1 MKKIIF
7 LILFI
12 IPFVSLL
19 AQDSTKV
26 NPPKIITKLK
36 VGNTVNFNTA
46 SIEFLRVIEDSR
58 CPSDVTCIW
67 AGQVKIVIG
76 IYKDE
81 ALIEE
86 KELLFGVNGIDP
98 NHIKEVLKIGQ
109 KTVYSYN
116 ISPYPSAKTPIIPSE
131 YYLQLLIK

>member
-1 MKKIIF
+1 MKKTIF
-7 LILFI
+7 LILFV

-26 NPPKIITKLK
+26 DPPKIITKLK
-36 VGNTVNFNTA
+36 VGNTVDFNTK
-46 SIEFLRVIEDSR
+46 SIKFLKIVEDSR

-76 IYKDE
+76 IYNGE
-81 ALIEE
+81 ILIEE
-86 KELLFGVNGIDP
+86 KELIFGADGISP
-98 NHIKEVLKIGQ
+98 NHIKEVFKIDQ

-131 YYLQLLIK
+131 YYLELLVE

>member
-36 VGNTVNFNTA
+36 VGNTVNFNTT
-46 SIEFLRVIEDSR
+46 SIKFLKVIEDSR

-67 AGQVKIVIG
+67 AGQVKIAIG
-76 IYKDE
+76 IYKSE
-81 ALIEE
+81 VLIEE
-86 KELLFGVNGIDP
+86 KELLFGTDGINP
-98 NHIKEVLKIGQ
+98 NHIKEVLKIDQ

>member
-1 MKKIIF
+1 MKKTIF
-7 LILFI
+7 LILFV

-26 NPPKIITKLK
+26 DPPKIITKLK
-36 VGNTVNFNTA
+36 VGNTVNFNTK
-46 SIEFLRVIEDSR
+46 SIKFLKVVEDSR

-81 ALIEE
+81 LLIKE
-86 KELLFGVNGIDP
+86 KELLFGANNINSD
-98 NHIKEVLKIGQ
+98 HIKEVLKIDQ

-131 YYLQLLIK
+131 YYLELLIK